1 MTTWKLL
8 FNITQKMKKSLLLYL
23 FILVLLF
30 NVFTYMY
37 YSKELAFQQNQYVK
51 IEKKWKNSQNSNAN
65 KLAEANYFSLEKN
78 ENAQNYFNP
87 ENAAKTIQIEKLIPF
102 VTEKLMD
109 LNANPKGNPYI
120 GQDQIGAN
128 KFIINKVKI
137 LNHRWIIADFSDGD
151 YWGEAL
157 IKYFINEDETV
168 SFETFQSLIYQK

>member
-1 MTTWKLL
+1 
-8 FNITQKMKKSLLLYL
+8 MKKSLLLYL

-37 YSKELAFQQNQYVK
+37 FSKELTFEQNK
-51 IEKKWKNSQNSNAN
+51 CAKTEAKLKKNLEVANA
-65 KLAEANYFSLEKN
+65 KLVDANYFSLENN

-87 ENAAKTIQIEKLIPF
+87 DNATKTIQVEKLIPF

-109 LNANPKGNPYI
+109 LNNNPKGNPYI

-137 LNHRWIIADFSDGD
+137 LNHRWIIADFSDGE
-151 YWGEAL
+151 YWGEVL
-157 IKYFINEDETV
+157 IKYFVNDDETV
-168 SFETFQSLIYQK
+168 SFETFQSLLYQK